1 MLAEI
6 FATISITVICCFV
19 AFLLFEARKW
29 DKADSK
35 ISTKS
40 KSKFERVLDL
50 VRAGEIIVKIEN
62 NGNNRWLHLFDKS
75 KTHLLGFRTDDGI
88 WPHHKRDSSWSCGN
102 EFLGLDEV
110 TGAHLAKIYAASL
123 PTVEDLE
130 ASLRSRIEK
139 EVRSEF
145 QEQLADFDRR
155 LNEVSK

>member
-50 VRAGEIIVKIEN
+50 VRAGEIIVKISID
-62 NGNNRWLHLFDKS
+62 GNAKKLELFDKNNVF
-75 KTHLLGFRTDDGI
+75 LLGFHTSDGV
-88 WPHHKRDSSWSCGN
+88 WPHHKRGREWDFGH
-102 EFLGLDEV
+102 EFLGLSKV
-110 TGAHLAKIYAASL
+110 TGGTFGTDS
-123 PTVEDLE
+123 
-130 ASLRSRIEK
+130 RSVTPNRR
-139 EVRSEF
+139 RSGGLS
-145 QEQLADFDRR
+145 QE
-155 LNEVSK
+155 